1 MLALSTEDGLVGDV
15 TNVQHVPAGDRCGE
29 DERDASLAARM
40 SFLASCLLA
49 FAGEVRNAQHG
60 LPVDTD
66 WVARREGSPVAK
78 ASVLATFRGGRVI
91 RSCSSD

>member
-1 MLALSTEDGLVGDV
+1 M
-15 TNVQHVPAGDRCGE
+15 
-29 DERDASLAARM
+29 
-40 SFLASCLLA
+40 LA
-49 FAGEVRNAQHG
+49 FAGEVRNVQHG